1 MNVPVAE
8 LSWNLNLM
16 GVFIHSEVN
25 VSAEPL
31 ELHAVPLLVIQQTS
45 QSNEKLPSRGR
56 TNA

>member
-8 LSWNLNLM
+8 LSWNLNLV

-31 ELHAVPLLVIQQTS
+31 ELHAVPLLVI
-45 QSNEKLPSRGR
+45 
-56 TNA
+56 